1 MKWVLIIGVLLLTGT
16 VFADTLCERLQ
27 ARARCRRILVRKNE
41 VIVRFT
47 CEEDAQI
54 FARDLNLFIKD

>member
-1 MKWVLIIGVLLLTGT
+1 MRWVVVALLLTGT

-41 VIVRFT
+41 VIVRFA
-47 CEEDAQI
+47 CEEDADL
-54 FARDLNLFIKD
+54 FAKDLSKFIAE